1 MPLFKSNLK
10 TNPSNIEQQKSLL
23 HTDYK
28 GIMKN
33 HYTWKKK
40 EEQVKSNN

>member
-23 HTDYK
+23 QKDQK
-28 GIMKN
+28 GSRKN
-33 HYTWKKK
+33 HYIGKKK